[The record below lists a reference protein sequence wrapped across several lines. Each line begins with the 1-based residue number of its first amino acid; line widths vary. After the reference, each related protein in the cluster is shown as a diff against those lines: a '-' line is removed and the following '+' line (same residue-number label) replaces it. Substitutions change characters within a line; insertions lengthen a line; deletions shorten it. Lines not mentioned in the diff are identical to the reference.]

1 MRGWFFTG
9 KAWRSRVLFCK
20 EERSKKKKEVRMKNV
35 TYTKTGDKG
44 TTSLIGGMRVP
55 KYDDRVE
62 AYGTV
67 DELSAVIGV
76 LHDLEGVSEEIRTVL
91 GVIQN
96 KLFTLESH
104 FALDRSSEV
113 SKMIPKLGEEDVKF
127 LEGHIDRMNAELPEL
142 RAFVIPGGNMKA
154 SVSHVCRTVCR
165 RAERQGWRLASH
177 EGVDATDLMYLN
189 RLSDYF
195 FVLARYFD
203 FLSNRHETC
212 WDSKK

>member
-1 MRGWFFTG
+1 
-9 KAWRSRVLFCK
+9 
-20 EERSKKKKEVRMKNV
+20 MKNI
-35 TYTKTGDKG
+35 TYTKTGDQG
-44 TTSLIGGMRVP
+44 ETSLIGGKRVP

-67 DELSAVIGV
+67 DELSAYVGV
-76 LHDLEGVSEEIRTVL
+76 LNDLEGVDAAIKETL
-91 GVIQN
+91 GVIQK

-104 FALDRSSEV
+104 FALDKESEV
-113 SKMIPKLGEEDVKF
+113 SKMIPQLEEEDVKF

-142 RAFVIPGGNMKA
+142 KAFVIPGGNMRA
-154 SVSHVCRTVCR
+154 SMSHVCRTVCR

-177 EGVDATDLMYLN
+177 DEVDAIDLRYLN

-203 FLSNRHETC
+203 YLVNRDETC
-212 WDSKK
+212 WDSNK

>member
-1 MRGWFFTG
+1 
-9 KAWRSRVLFCK
+9 
-20 EERSKKKKEVRMKNV
+20 MKNV
-35 TYTKTGDKG
+35 TYTKTGDRG
-44 TTSLIGGMRVP
+44 ETSLIGGKRVP

-76 LHDLEGVSEEIRTVL
+76 LNDLEGVPEAVKAVL

-104 FALDRSSEV
+104 FALDRTSEV
-113 SKMIPKLGEEDVKF
+113 SKMIPALEEEDVQF
-127 LEGHIDRMNAELPEL
+127 LERHIDAMNAELPEL

-177 EGVDATDLMYLN
+177 EEVDEVDLRYLN

-195 FVLARYFD
+195 FVLSRYFE
-203 FLSNRHETC
+203 FLSNGSETY
-212 WDSKK
+212 WETKG

>member
-1 MRGWFFTG
+1 
-9 KAWRSRVLFCK
+9 
-20 EERSKKKKEVRMKNV
+20 MKNV
-35 TYTKTGDKG
+35 TYTKTGDQG
-44 TTSLIGGMRVP
+44 TTSLIGGTRVP

-76 LHDLEGVSEEIRTVL
+76 LNDLEGVGEEVKTVL

-104 FALDRSSEV
+104 FALDRASEV
-113 SKMIPKLGEEDVKF
+113 SKMIPSLEEGDIAF
-127 LEGHIDRMNAELPEL
+127 LERQIDAMNAELPEL
-142 RAFVIPGGNMKA
+142 RAFVIPGGNMRA
-154 SVSHVCRTVCR
+154 SLCHVCRTVCR
-165 RAERQGWRLASH
+165 RAERQGWRLSSH
-177 EGVDATDLMYLN
+177 EELDAIDLKYLN

-212 WDSKK
+212 WDSKE

>member
-1 MRGWFFTG
+1 
-9 KAWRSRVLFCK
+9 
-20 EERSKKKKEVRMKNV
+20 MKNI

-44 TTSLIGGMRVP
+44 QTSLIGGKRVP

-62 AYGTV
+62 AYGSV

-76 LHDLEGVSEEIRTVL
+76 LNDLEGVADEIRETL
-91 GVIQN
+91 GVIQK

-104 FALDRSSEV
+104 FALDKESEV
-113 SKMIPKLGEEDVKF
+113 SKMLPQLEEDDVRF

-142 RAFVIPGGNMKA
+142 KAFVIPGGNLKA

-177 EGVDATDLMYLN
+177 EEVDDVDLRYLN

-195 FVLARYFD
+195 FVLSRYFD
-203 FLSNRHETC
+203 FLENRNETC
-212 WDSKK
+212 WDSGN

>member
-1 MRGWFFTG
+1 M
-9 KAWRSRVLFCK
+9 
-20 EERSKKKKEVRMKNV
+20 

-44 TTSLIGGMRVP
+44 TTSLIGGKRVP

-76 LHDLEGVSEEIRTVL
+76 LNDLEGVGDEIKSVL

-113 SKMIPKLGEEDVKF
+113 SKMIPSLEEEDVVF
-127 LEGHIDRMNAELPEL
+127 LERHIDQMNLELPEL
-142 RAFVIPGGNMKA
+142 RAFVIPGGNLRA
-154 SVSHVCRTVCR
+154 SVSHVCRTICR
-165 RAERQGWRLASH
+165 RAERQGWRLSSH
-177 EGVDATDLMYLN
+177 DEVDAIDLRYLN

-212 WDSKK
+212 WDSNK

>member
-1 MRGWFFTG
+1 
-9 KAWRSRVLFCK
+9 
-20 EERSKKKKEVRMKNV
+20 MKNI

-44 TTSLIGGMRVP
+44 TTSLIGGKRVP

-76 LHDLEGVSEEIRTVL
+76 LNDQEGVSEEIRATL

-104 FALDRSSEV
+104 FALDKASEV
-113 SKMIPKLGEEDVKF
+113 SKMIPALDDEDVTF
-127 LEGHIDRMNAELPEL
+127 LERHIDAMNEELPEL
-142 RAFVIPGGNMKA
+142 RAFVIPGGNLKA

-165 RAERQGWRLASH
+165 RAERQGWRLASQQ
-177 EGVDATDLMYLN
+177 EVDDLDLRYLN

-203 FLSNRHETC
+203 FLANRDETP
-212 WDSKK
+212 WNTNS

>member
-1 MRGWFFTG
+1 
-9 KAWRSRVLFCK
+9 
-20 EERSKKKKEVRMKNV
+20 MKNI

-44 TTSLIGGMRVP
+44 QTSLIGGKRVP

-62 AYGTV
+62 AYGSV

-76 LHDLEGVSEEIRTVL
+76 LNDLEGVTDEIRETL
-91 GVIQN
+91 GVIQK

-104 FALDRSSEV
+104 FALDKESEV
-113 SKMIPKLGEEDVKF
+113 SKMIPQLEEDDVKF

-142 RAFVIPGGNMKA
+142 KAFVIPGGNLKA

-177 EGVDATDLMYLN
+177 EEVDDVDLRYLN

-195 FVLARYFD
+195 FVLSRYFD
-203 FLSNRHETC
+203 FLENRSETC
-212 WDSKK
+212 WASGN

>member
-1 MRGWFFTG
+1 
-9 KAWRSRVLFCK
+9 
-20 EERSKKKKEVRMKNV
+20 MKNI

-44 TTSLIGGMRVP
+44 TTSLIGGKRVP
-55 KYDDRVE
+55 KFDDRVE

-67 DELSAVIGV
+67 DELSAVMGV
-76 LHDLEGVSEEIRTVL
+76 LHDLEGVPEPIQAAL

-104 FALDRSSEV
+104 FALDKASEV
-113 SKMIPKLGEEDVKF
+113 SKMIPALEDEDVAF
-127 LEGHIDRMNAELPEL
+127 LERHIDAMNEELPEL
-142 RAFVIPGGNMKA
+142 RAFVIPGGNLKA

-177 EGVDATDLMYLN
+177 EEVDEVDLRYLN

-203 FLSNRHETC
+203 FLANRDETP
-212 WDSKK
+212 WKTNS